1 MELIL
6 LADITAKF
14 SVNSGTIRVWK
25 ISYEVNGVDGLEE
38 ALSWKKEIKIALR
51 VERNWH
57 KSKIG

>member
-38 ALSWKKEIKIALR
+38 ALSWKKEIKIDLS
-51 VERNWH
+51 VERNWN
-57 KSKIG
+57 KSNFE